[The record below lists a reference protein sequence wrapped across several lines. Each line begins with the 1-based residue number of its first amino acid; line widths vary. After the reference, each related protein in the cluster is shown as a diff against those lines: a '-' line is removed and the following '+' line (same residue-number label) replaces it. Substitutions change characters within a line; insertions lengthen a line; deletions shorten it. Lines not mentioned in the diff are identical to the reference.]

1 MVSDED
7 PSRMLYASRNN
18 LSFIYQ
24 PKYKNGSSNISF
36 YGSYSSAARIHD
48 IVRSFV
54 VGSTL

>member
-1 MVSDED
+1 MISDED
-7 PSRMLYASRNN
+7 ASRILYASRSN

-24 PKYKNGSSNISF
+24 PKYKNDSSNISF
-36 YGSYSSAARIHD
+36 YESYSSAARLHD